1 MRNKKLTFFIK
12 AYTFKISLNL
22 NFCDGVF
29 GGEGRLLA
37 LWVCGQ
43 SNLQTQ
49 SDTILGERERF
60 LTIILFFF
68 FSRFDSA
75 AGANDTILDL
85 PTDYIHQ
92 RAVFPAC
99 SPSCSHQEDRVLLLG
114 RVSSAVAGPG
124 RVTERGGGGG
134 VGGGGVTCSCT
145 WSGLGAAGAGWPSA

>member
-1 MRNKKLTFFIK
+1 MGLQSVQPANPKRHNLGGTRE
-12 AYTFKISLNL
+12 TLN
-22 NFCDGVF
+22 NH
-29 GGEGRLLA
+29 
-37 LWVCGQ
+37 
-43 SNLQTQ
+43 S
-49 SDTILGERERF
+49 F
-60 LTIILFFF
+60 LF